1 MPKSEG
7 PTRPPQGAATQN
19 RPQPGPFDRK
29 VLRIRR
35 NRAAGDFDGA
45 AFLVEHAA
53 HEIIDRLDDIKRT
66 YGIALD
72 LGSHTGCLSRLLQAS
87 NKASHVIACD
97 AAEAMLQRMAMPRF
111 VADEDGLPIANEALD
126 MIVSALSL
134 HWINDLP
141 GALIQARRALKPD
154 GLFLAALLGA
164 GTLNELRDVLISAE
178 SELTGG
184 AAARIA
190 PFADVRTLG
199 GLLQRAGLALP
210 VVDSDQI
217 VVRYDDIF
225 ALVRDLRRMGGT
237 NALTGDRPPLRR
249 DVLMRAASLYAE
261 RYSDADSR
269 IRATF
274 EIVYLTGWAPHDSQ
288 QQPLA
293 PGSARMRLA
302 DALKT
307 REVSDD

>member
-1 MPKSEG
+1 MPESD
-7 PTRPPQGAATQN
+7 TPPRAQQGAAKQT
-19 RPQPGPFDRK
+19 PPKPGPFDRR

-35 NRAAGDFDGA
+35 NRVAGEFDGA

-53 HEIIDRLDDIKRT
+53 HEIVDRLDDIKRI
-66 YGIALD
+66 YDIALD
-72 LGSHTGCLSRLLQAS
+72 LGSHTGCLSSLLQAS
-87 NKASHVIACD
+87 DKVTGVIACD
-97 AAEAMLQRMAMPRF
+97 AAEAMLRHIALPRF
-111 VADEDGLPIANEALD
+111 VADEDCIPIANEALD
-126 MIVSALSL
+126 LIVSSLSL

-141 GALIQARRALKPD
+141 GALIQARRALRPD
-154 GLFLAALLGA
+154 GLLLAALLG
-164 GTLNELRDVLISAE
+164 GDTLKELRDVLISAE
-178 SELTGG
+178 SEVTGG
-184 AAARIA
+184 AAVRTA
-190 PFADVRTLG
+190 PFADVRSLG

-217 VVRYDDIF
+217 VVRYDDMF
-225 ALVRDLRRMGGT
+225 ALIRDLRRMGGT
-237 NALTGDRPPLRR
+237 NALMGRTPPLRR

-261 RYSDADSR
+261 RYSDADGR

-307 REVSDD
+307 DETPDE